1 MTKGPRYTDSKDFDE
16 IHDEITTWV
25 MKNYSAINAKLIEKE
40 NEARHD
46 MLYNKY
52 PIFRGKI
59 EVLSEEIKVEEQF
72 YEFYPDIKVQGTVG
86 IHHDG
91 NLILDVDDN
100 PPAEYIFSLKC
111 PICEDKVWSTTV
123 RKADHYQYF
132 KDNNVRNEQDYY
144 DALIRLLGWTGTKL
158 EEKEGKTISNKTWKK
173 DYYCYKF
180 NFLNII
186 EVKSHIKSFGEV
198 IRQLQSYRMALG
210 RWKYATGHD
219 YHLKQFGIEGF
230 GQVALITPD
239 TRFNEYFEKQGF
251 TVITY
256 KHDSGLKSLDYFDN
270 NQKLTVDP
278 NEIGQDLDLKEKGGA
293 SND

>member
-1 MTKGPRYTDSKDFDE
+1 MTRGPRYTDSKDFDE

-25 MKNYSAINAKLIEKE
+25 MNNYSSINAKLIEKE
-40 NEARHD
+40 SEARHNV
-46 MLYNKY
+46 LYNEY

-72 YEFYPDIKVQGTVG
+72 DEFYPDIIVTGRFG
-86 IHHDG
+86 IHHAG
-91 NLILDVDDN
+91 NLVLDIANEPHKLV
-100 PPAEYIFSLKC
+100 FSLRC
-111 PICEDKVWSTTV
+111 PICGNKSRSVAISSGDYE
-123 RKADHYQYF
+123 QYF
-132 KDNNVRNEQDYY
+132 IDNKVKNRQDYY
-144 DALIRLLGWTGTKL
+144 DVLVRLLGWTNVKL
-158 EEKEGKTISNKTWKK
+158 EDKEGTAVSDKIWRK
-173 DYYCYKF
+173 DYYCYEF
-180 NFLNII
+180 DFLNIM

-198 IRQLQSYRMALG
+198 MRQLQSYKRALE
-210 RWKYATGHD
+210 RRKSQTWK
-219 YHLKQFGIEGF
+219 F

-278 NEIGQDLDLKEKGGA
+278 SEIGQDLDFKEKRGA